1 MERSENFYG
10 AILMIVAMLAFVT
23 NDALMKFVFQTISV
37 EEGMFIRGSVAVPL
51 LLLIAWARKSLF
63 VQLTWQ
69 DWRIVIIRAFAE
81 LAATICFLNALAYM
95 PLANVTAILQS
106 LPLTVTMFA
115 ALFLGEAVGWRRW
128 TAILIGFVGVLII
141 VRPGGEGFNA
151 FTGLAL
157 LSVLFVTVRDA
168 ITRKLS
174 RSVPSLFVALMA
186 AIPVWLFGGI
196 VTVNQGWVDVGG
208 RELAFSII
216 AAVAIT
222 GGYLFAVM
230 AMRRGDVSF
239 VTPFRYT
246 GMFWAI
252 IYGYVIFGYLPDSAT
267 MGGTALVIGMGVY
280 SFHRERIR
288 RRREPRPDAVGGRL

>member
-1 MERSENFYG
+1 MERSENFSG

-51 LLLIAWARKSLF
+51 LLLIAWVRKSLF
-63 VQLTWQ
+63 VRISWQ
-69 DWRIVIIRAFAE
+69 DWHIVIIRACAE

-95 PLANVTAILQS
+95 PLANVTAVLQA

-115 ALFLGEAVGWRRW
+115 ALFMGEAVGWRRW
-128 TAILIGFVGVLII
+128 TAILIGFFGVLII
-141 VRPGGEGFNA
+141 VQPGGEGFNK

-157 LSVLFVTVRDA
+157 LTVVFVTVRDA

-174 RSVPSLFVALMA
+174 KSVPSLFVALIA
-186 AIPVWLFGGI
+186 AIPVWLFGGV
-196 VTVNQGWVDVGG
+196 VTVNQGWVEVGG
-208 RELAFSII
+208 RELVFSVF
-216 AAVAIT
+216 AALAIT
-222 GGYLFAVM
+222 AGYLFAVM

-246 GMFWAI
+246 GMIWAI
-252 IYGYVIFGYLPDSAT
+252 VYGYVFFGYLPDSAT
-267 MGGTALVIGMGVY
+267 VGGTALVIGMGVY
-280 SFHRERIR
+280 SFQRERIR
-288 RRREPRPDAVGGRL
+288 RRREPRSDAVGGRL

>member
-141 VRPGGEGFNA
+141 VRPDGEGFNA

-157 LSVLFVTVRDA
+157 VSVLFVTVRDA

-186 AIPVWLFGGI
+186 AIPVWLFGGV

-208 RELAFSII
+208 RELVFSVI
-216 AAVAIT
+216 AALAIT
-222 GGYLFAVM
+222 AGYLFAVM

-246 GMFWAI
+246 GMIWAI

-288 RRREPRPDAVGGRL
+288 RRAPRPDAVGGRP

>member
-10 AILMIVAMLAFVT
+10 AILMIIAMMAFVT
-23 NDALMKFVFQTISV
+23 NDALMKFVFETISV

-51 LLLIAWARKSLF
+51 LLLTAWVRKSLF
-63 VQLTWQ
+63 VRISWQ
-69 DWRIVIIRAFAE
+69 DWHIIIIRAFAE
-81 LAATICFLNALAYM
+81 LAATVCFLNALAYM

-115 ALFLGEAVGWRRW
+115 ALFMGEAVGWRRW
-128 TAILIGFVGVLII
+128 TAILIGFFGVLII
-141 VRPGGEGFNA
+141 VQPSGEGFNT

-174 RSVPSLFVALMA
+174 RSVPSLFVALIA

-196 VTVNQGWVDVGG
+196 FSVNQEWVEVGG
-208 RELAFSII
+208 RELVFSVI
-216 AAVAIT
+216 AALAIT
-222 GGYLFAVM
+222 AGYLFAVM
-230 AMRRGDVSF
+230 AMRRGNVSF

-246 GMFWAI
+246 GMIWAI
-252 IYGYVIFGYLPDSAT
+252 VYGYVFFGYLPDSAT

-280 SFHRERIR
+280 SFHRERICR
-288 RRREPRPDAVGGRL
+288 RLEPHSDAVGGRL